1 MIFRRYLTYQLLL
14 CYLPKV
20 PQSSLLRELRQSR
33 PFPSNREEAFVGL
46 LRTADMLRWRIA
58 EVLEPEGIT
67 LAQFNVLRILRGAR
81 ETGLPTLEIGG
92 RLVEQAP
99 GITRLIDRLEL
110 AELVRRERPRADRR
124 QVVCHIE
131 KKGLALLARL
141 DTTVPQASEVLFAGL
156 ASVDIDRLIASLD
169 AIRRACAAR
178 CTSLRKQ

>member
-1 MIFRRYLTYQLLL
+1 LANYVIGM
-14 CYLPKV
+14 
-20 PQSSLLRELRQSR
+20 PQSPLLRELRQTK
-33 PFPSNREEAFVGL
+33 PFPSNREEAFVSI

-81 ETGLPTLEIGG
+81 DTGLPTLEIAA
-92 RLVEQAP
+92 RMVEQAP
-99 GITRLIDRLEL
+99 GITRLLDRLEL
-110 AELVRRERPRADRR
+110 AGLVRRERPRADRR

-131 KKGLALLARL
+131 KKGLAILARL

-156 ASVDIDRLIASLD
+156 STAEIDPLIRSLD
-169 AIRRACAAR
+169 AIRSACAAR

>member
-1 MIFRRYLTYQLLL
+1 MA
-14 CYLPKV
+14 
-20 PQSSLLRELRQSR
+20 SSTILRELRQNK
-33 PFPSNREEAFVGL
+33 PFPSNREEAFVSL
-46 LRTADMLRWRIA
+46 LRTADMLRWRIS

-81 ETGLPTLEIGG
+81 DTGLPTLEIGN

-99 GITRLIDRLEL
+99 GVTRLIDRLEL
-110 AELVRRERPRADRR
+110 QGLVRRERPRKDRR
-124 QVVCHIE
+124 QVLCHIE

-156 ASVDIDRLIASLD
+156 ESAEIDRLITSLD
-169 AIRRACAAR
+169 AVRSACAAR